1 MNFSKLSDE
10 EILNIANPL
19 MNNLMEGSS
28 ERNHEKHSRDFT
40 NRLKNIVTKESLE
53 KQLHDNVLG
62 EFTKRELINIIRKK
76 DSIFVLWKQ
85 WLSNSEDE
93 FLAEIVIIEKE
104 NRYLVDHTWV
114 R

>member
-1 MNFSKLSDE
+1 MDFSKLSDE
-10 EILNIANPL
+10 EILHIANPL
-19 MNNLMEGSS
+19 MDNLMEGSS

-40 NRLKNIVTKESLE
+40 NRLKNIVTKENLE
-53 KQLHDNVLG
+53 KQLRDNVLG